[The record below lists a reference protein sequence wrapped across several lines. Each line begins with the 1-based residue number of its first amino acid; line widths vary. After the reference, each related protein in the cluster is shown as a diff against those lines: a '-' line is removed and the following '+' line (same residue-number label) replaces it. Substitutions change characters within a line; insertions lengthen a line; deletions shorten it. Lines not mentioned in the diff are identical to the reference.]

1 MPDLTASSLPTD
13 APTADGLLRAV
24 LDVSLTAINLLR
36 PIYAAEGGE
45 LVDFALDYLN
55 PAAQRLTGL
64 TEKADGTMR
73 SRFPDTFTNGVFDFY
88 RRVFETG
95 EAGQYDLNYQ
105 TDGFDNYFHIAARRH
120 GGQLV
125 ISFLDTAAYS
135 RTAAETTLRDS
146 QVREQAARA
155 EAERQRGELERVF
168 EQAPIAIAILMGSAH
183 VVTFANPRMEE
194 IWGRPVAPLLNQPH
208 FIALPDLAGQGFEAI
223 FAEVY
228 QTGRPHHL
236 RELLVQVNR
245 AGTGR
250 LAEGYFNIV
259 YQPLRNGQGLIT
271 GLIASAV
278 EVTAQVRAR
287 QQVQQL
293 NEELEM
299 RVTARS
305 AETRAALHEAEHQR
319 EQARMQQVML
329 GQILGQVPAA
339 IATLMGPEHRYAF
352 FNEPFQALSAGRTVL
367 GRTVAEVFPEV
378 VEQGFI
384 GLLDQ
389 VYSTGQPFIG
399 TETLAMLHD
408 QATNQAEQRYVDFIY
423 QPLVDG
429 QQRTVGVLAFIL
441 DVTDK
446 VRARKQAE
454 TLQAA
459 MMGVLK
465 RQAQARQDLFQ
476 IFEQTP
482 AAIVLLRE
490 PDHRI
495 DYFNP
500 AFAELFPPEEWAGS
514 LQGHTISEVYP
525 RVQLAGLVTLLDGV
539 FLTGES
545 EIVTEM
551 PLAELQPGSPRY
563 VTFTYQAYREQ
574 GHIVGVAALVY
585 DVTEQVL
592 ARRHAEVLQAELL
605 ASTRQQLQEREA
617 FYEIFDQAPA
627 LIQFLREPNHR
638 VEYVNAAYQRFFPD
652 RQLVGLDLAV
662 ALPESEE
669 QGVIALVSQVYQ
681 TGETYFGIELP
692 FTLPAF
698 ADQPSHLA
706 YFTFVYQAYRQNGQ
720 IAGVSLFAF
729 EVTEQVL
736 ARQQREAQQQ
746 ELQRV
751 FEQAPVPITILR
763 GPNHLVELANTAV
776 ATIWGRPAA
785 QVLGRPYFEAVPET
799 AGQGFEQIFEE
810 VLRTNQP
817 FFATEAPMLLPRPGT
832 SERRQGYVN
841 FVFQPLFD
849 DQQRTTG
856 LMAMGVEVTDQV
868 LARQQVQALNE
879 ELQATNT
886 ELHDTNNRLSRTN
899 ADLDTFVYMASH
911 DLKAPISN
919 IEGLLLALRHEL
931 PAPILQQHMIAR
943 LLDLMQGSIE
953 RFQQTIGHLTNI
965 SQLQQPEAT
974 ETVDLR
980 ALIQGVQLD
989 LGPLIEDARA
999 SLTVTVDGCEAV
1011 RVAPKTL
1018 RSVVYNLLS
1027 NAVKYQH
1034 ADRAPQVQLRARCTP
1049 GQLALEV
1056 QDNGLGLSEAQQNQL
1071 FGMFRRL
1078 HTHVEGSGV
1087 GLFMVKR
1094 LIENAGGTITVRSQV
1109 GEGTTFTV
1117 TLPA

>member
-1 MPDLTASSLPTD
+1 MPDSTASSLPTD
-13 APTADGLLRAV
+13 APTADGLLHAV
-24 LDVSLTAINLLR
+24 LDVSLTAINLVH

-45 LVDFALDYLN
+45 LVDFSLDYLN

-64 TEKADGTMR
+64 AEQPGGTVV
-73 SRFPDTFTNGVFDFY
+73 SQFPDTATNGVFEFY

-95 EAGQYDLNYQ
+95 EAGHYDFSYQ
-105 TDGFDNYFHIAARRH
+105 TDGFDNYFHVAARRL

-125 ISFLDTAAYS
+125 VSFLDTAAYS
-135 RTAAETTLRDS
+135 RTAAETALRES
-146 QVREQAARA
+146 RAREQAARA
-155 EAERQRGELERVF
+155 EAEAQRNTLADTLA
-168 EQAPIAIAILMGSAH
+168 QAPVAIAILMGPTH
-183 VVTFANPRMEE
+183 VVTFANPRMAE
-194 IWGRPVAPLLNQPH
+194 IWGRPVAPLLNRPH
-208 FIALPDLAGQGFEAI
+208 FEALPDLAGQGFEAI

-228 QTGRPHHL
+228 QTGRPYPLH
-236 RELLVQVNR
+236 EVLVRVNR
-245 AGTGR
+245 HDTGA
-250 LAEGYFNIV
+250 LAEGCFNIV
-259 YQPLRNGQGLIT
+259 YQPLRDGQGLIT

-278 EVTAQVRAR
+278 EVTAQVLAR
-287 QQVQQL
+287 QQMQQL
-293 NEELEM
+293 NDELEL

-305 AETRAALHEAEHQR
+305 AEVRAALHEAEQQR
-319 EQARMQQVML
+319 ELASVQQALL

-339 IATLMGPEHRYAF
+339 IATFTGPEHRYSF
-352 FNEPFQALSAGRTVL
+352 FNETFQALAAGRTVL

-389 VYSTGQPFIG
+389 VYRTGQPFIG
-399 TETLAMLHD
+399 TETVMMLHD
-408 QATNQAEQRYVDFIY
+408 NATGKAEQRYLDFIY

-429 QQRTVGVLAFIL
+429 QQRTQGILAFAL

-454 TLQAA
+454 TLQGA

-465 RQAQARQDLFQ
+465 RQAQARQALFQ

-500 AFAELFPPEEWAGS
+500 AYAELFPPEEWAGL
-514 LQGHTISEVYP
+514 LQGHTITEVYP
-525 RVQLAGLVTLLDGV
+525 RVKMMGLGKLLDKV
-539 FLTGES
+539 FLTGIS

-574 GHIVGVAALVY
+574 GVIVGVAALVY

-592 ARRHAEVLQAELL
+592 TRRQTEVLQAELL
-605 ASTRQQLQEREA
+605 ASARQQLQERES

-627 LIQFLREPNHR
+627 LILLLRAPHHR
-638 VEYVNAAYQRFFPD
+638 IEYVNAAYQRLFAD
-652 RQLVGLDLAV
+652 RQLTGLDLAD
-662 ALPESEE
+662 ALPELRE
-669 QGVIALVSQVYQ
+669 QGFIDLLNQVYQ
-681 TGETYFGIELP
+681 TGETYFGVEHL
-692 FTLPAF
+692 FTVPAL
-698 ADQPSHLA
+698 AGQPARLA

-720 IAGVSLFAF
+720 IGGISVFAF

-751 FEQAPVPITILR
+751 FAQAPVPITILR
-763 GPNHLVELANTAV
+763 GPNHVVELANAAV
-776 ATIWGRPAA
+776 AAIWGRPAA
-785 QVLGRPYFEAVPET
+785 QVLGRPYFEAIPET
-799 AGQGFEQIFEE
+799 AGQGFEQIFAE
-810 VLRTNQP
+810 VLRTGQP
-817 FFATEAPMLLPRPGT
+817 YAVTEAPVLLPQPGT
-832 SERRQGYVN
+832 AERRQGYVN
-841 FVFQPLFD
+841 FVMQPLFD

-868 LARQQVQALNE
+868 RARQQVQALNE
-879 ELQATNT
+879 EMQATNA
-886 ELHDTNNRLSRTN
+886 ELHDTNQRLSRTN
-899 ADLDTFVYMASH
+899 ADLDTFVYTASH
-911 DLKAPISN
+911 DLKAPIAN
-919 IEGLLLALRHEL
+919 IEGLLNALRHDL
-931 PAPILQQHMIAR
+931 PAEVLQGQLVPH
-943 LLDLMQGSIE
+943 LLDLMQGSVV
-953 RFQQTIGHLTNI
+953 RFQQTIGHLTDI
-965 SQLQQPEAT
+965 SQLQQPEAA
-974 ETVDLR
+974 ETVDLA
-980 ALIQGVQLD
+980 ALIQNVQLD
-989 LGPLIEDARA
+989 LAPLIEAASA
-999 SLTVTVDGCEAV
+999 SLTVQVTGCATV
-1011 RVAPKTL
+1011 RLAPKTL

-1027 NAVKYQH
+1027 NAVKY
-1034 ADRAPQVQLRARCTP
+1034 RAPNRPAVVQLRAHCTP
-1049 GQLALEV
+1049 ESVVLEV
-1056 QDNGLGLSEAQQNQL
+1056 QDNGLGLNETQQGQL

-1094 LIENAGGTITVRSQV
+1094 LIENAGGTIAVRSQPDA
-1109 GEGTTFTV
+1109 GTTFTV